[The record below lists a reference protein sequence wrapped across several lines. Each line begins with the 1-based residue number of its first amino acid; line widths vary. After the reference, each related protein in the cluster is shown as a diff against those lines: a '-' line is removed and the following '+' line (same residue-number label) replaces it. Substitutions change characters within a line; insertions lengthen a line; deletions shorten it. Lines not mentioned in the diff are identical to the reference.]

1 MFASTLSAELAKR
14 IGSQVEIALDDSLF
28 EGILLS
34 VSGELLTI
42 IQSSGYGP
50 GVNLTISI
58 PSINFIRLPQA
69 A

>member
-14 IGSQVEIALDDSLF
+14 IGSQVEVALDDSLF

-34 VSGELLTI
+34 VSGELITI
-42 IQSSGYGP
+42 IQNSGYGTSA
-50 GVNLTISI
+50 NLTIAL

>member
-42 IQSSGYGP
+42 IQSSGYE
-50 GVNLTISI
+50 LWC
-58 PSINFIRLPQA
+58 
-69 A
+69 

>member
-14 IGSQVEIALDDSLF
+14 IGSQVEVALDDSLF

-34 VSGELLTI
+34 VSGELITI
-42 IQSSGYGP
+42 IQSSGYGTSA
-50 GVNLTISI
+50 NLTIAL

>member
-34 VSGELLTI
+34 VSGELITI
-42 IQSSGYGP
+42 IQNSGYGAS
-50 GVNLTISI
+50 VNLTIAI

>member
-34 VSGELLTI
+34 VSGNLIVI
-42 IQSSGYGP
+42 IQNSGYGAS
-50 GVNLTISI
+50 VNLTISI

>member
-14 IGSQVEIALDDSLF
+14 IGSQVEVALDDSLF

-34 VSGELLTI
+34 VSGELITI
-42 IQSSGYGP
+42 IQNSGYGAS
-50 GVNLTISI
+50 VNLTIAI

>member
-14 IGSQVEIALDDSLF
+14 IGSQVEVVLDDTLF

-42 IQSSGYGP
+42 IQGSGYGP